1 MSDAATRLL
10 ALSAKGDKTAVDKL
24 LPLVHDELRGL
35 AASYFRH
42 ERQDHTLQPTALI
55 NEAYLRLVDYRQMAP
70 KTKSHFFAM
79 AAREVRRVLI
89 DHARGKR
96 AARRG
101 GRFRR
106 VPLDASVI
114 EENREV
120 DLVHTEE
127 LLTKLTELD
136 PRTSKVVELRVFGGL
151 TESEVAEAIG
161 VSPRTVR
168 EDWRTGKAWLRC
180 ELEEGYDPGRDP
192 EN

>member
-1 MSDAATRLL
+1 M
-10 ALSAKGDKTAVDKL
+10 
-24 LPLVHDELRGL
+24 
-35 AASYFRH
+35 
-42 ERQDHTLQPTALI
+42 Q
-55 NEAYLRLVDYRQMAP
+55 
-70 KTKSHFFAM
+70 
-79 AAREVRRVLI
+79 
-89 DHARGKR
+89 
-96 AARRG
+96 
-101 GRFRR
+101 
-106 VPLDASVI
+106 LDASVI

-127 LLTKLTELD
+127 LLTKLSELD

-180 ELEEGYDPGRDP
+180 ELEEGYDSGRVS